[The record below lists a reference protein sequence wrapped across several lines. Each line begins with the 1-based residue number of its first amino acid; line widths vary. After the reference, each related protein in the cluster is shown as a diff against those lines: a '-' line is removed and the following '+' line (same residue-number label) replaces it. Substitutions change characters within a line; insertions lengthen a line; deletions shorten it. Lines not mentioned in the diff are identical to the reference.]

1 MEQNN
6 NRSKQPHIRSVE
18 QTQNAMHSMSG
29 QQLQP
34 TGIQYSSTAI
44 LNIHPEELAKNR
56 IISGFSN
63 EQTLAEYNILRT
75 RVLQRLKANN
85 WNTLAVTS
93 SAPGAGKTLTAINL
107 AISLAREVNHTVML
121 VDLDLRKPNVAR
133 SFNCAPPYGILD
145 YWRDDVPL
153 NEILFNPGIERLVIL
168 PGTRPVHNSSEIL
181 SSPKMVNLV
190 HELRSRYASRI
201 IIFDLPPVLVSDDVL
216 AFSPYVDAML
226 LVIEDGQTRKDELR
240 HTMELMSDINIL
252 GTVLNKSKDKTSPY
266 YYYY

>member
-6 NRSKQPHIRSVE
+6 PKSKQQHHIRSVDE
-18 QTQNAMHSMSG
+18 TQTAVPPLR
-29 QQLQP
+29 QQQP
-34 TGIQYSSTAI
+34 TIQYSSTAI
-44 LNIHPEELAKNR
+44 LNIHPKELAKNR
-56 IISGFSN
+56 IISGFSDQ
-63 EQTLAEYNILRT
+63 QTLAEYNILRT
-75 RVLQRLKANN
+75 RVLQRLRANN
-85 WNTLAVTS
+85 WNTLAITS
-93 SAPGAGKTLTAINL
+93 ASPGAGKTLTAINL

-133 SFNCAPPYGILD
+133 TFNCAPPYGILD

-153 NEILFNPGIERLVIL
+153 DEILFNPGIERLVIL

-190 HELRSRYASRI
+190 NELRTRYASRI

-226 LVIEDGQTRKDELR
+226 LVIEDGQTRKDELH